1 MTSCTLKGARWPSF
15 LLFPAFLFTLFTSVF
30 ASYLNYWL
38 GISCLL
44 LLLCFSLPEK
54 FNWSYLSFA
63 VIGFCSLII
72 ANLIFIDT
80 AYIAEEFY
88 YIAFFMVSFVVFNQ
102 IKSNQ
107 IIYLYRLI
115 TGLFICLAIWS
126 LIQYYTGNYYLFPPV
141 GHRSNTI
148 FVTPNTFAAAINMIL
163 FPLIAVNLCNRKSLA
178 AFGVM
183 LLLFLILLLTQSRGG
198 LLSFLAGSTVI
209 SILCYRLK
217 SYRRLY
223 WRPVLLGFICVY
235 SLFVFSQVYDFNAS
249 NNYAAGKN
257 NAGFGLQED
266 VSKTFKTMRSFDLT
280 DSSGGRRALYQVAW
294 KRISEKPLLGHGYNN
309 FQFYWMKDKPL
320 SRKVRT
326 HFAHND
332 YLQLWMEIGI
342 FGLITLLSIIALF
355 YYQVWKRF
363 KDSDKHSQVLLLA
376 LAGGLSAYF
385 AHAMVDFVMYPCFL
399 MLLFG
404 AYLGTANQLFYST
417 NSEFLFI
424 KKIKH
429 SVVAT
434 NWNMK
439 FWRNFILCLLI
450 VFLSQPYLAELSFKH
465 AEKYFNEGTFGEGLP
480 YYELARRFAPYNES
494 YYVKEG
500 SYWRWIVIHR
510 GDDEKAA
517 QRADQLFE
525 AGAVANPYDVKNILS
540 RAVLNRD
547 YPHLLVNPVSNETIL
562 KWFDHVLYWQ
572 PALIAG
578 QFEYVNTLYKFG
590 YKKKAYEMIERYI
603 MMNPDSNEL
612 IDLKHQLTF

>member
-1 MTSCTLKGARWPSF
+1 M
-15 LLFPAFLFTLFTSVF
+15 
-30 ASYLNYWL
+30 
-38 GISCLL
+38 
-44 LLLCFSLPEK
+44 
-54 FNWSYLSFA
+54 
-63 VIGFCSLII
+63 
-72 ANLIFIDT
+72 
-80 AYIAEEFY
+80 AEEFY
-88 YIAFFMVSFVVFNQ
+88 YIAFFMVSFVVFN
-102 IKSNQ
+102 KLKFNQ
-107 IIYLYRLI
+107 TIYLYRLI
-115 TGLFICLAIWS
+115 TYVFICLAIWS
-126 LIQYYTGNYYLFPPV
+126 LIQYYTGDFYLFPPV

-148 FVTPNTFAAAINMIL
+148 FVTPNTFAAAINLIL
-163 FPLIAVNLCNRKSLA
+163 FPLIAVNLCNEKRLA

-183 LLLFLILLLTQSRGG
+183 QLLFLTLLITQSRGG
-198 LLSFLAGSTVI
+198 FISFLIGCSVI
-209 SILCYRLK
+209 SILCRRLK
-217 SYRRLY
+217 SYGHLY
-223 WRPVLLGFICVY
+223 WRPILLGFISVY
-235 SLFVFSQVYDFNAS
+235 ILFIFSQTYDFSTS
-249 NNYAAGKN
+249 NNNAASKSNDGFELQKN
-257 NAGFGLQED
+257 
-266 VSKTFKTMRSFDLT
+266 VSKILETMRTFDLT
-280 DSSGGRRALYQVAW
+280 DRSGGRHTLYQSAW

-309 FQFYWMKDKPL
+309 FQYYWMKDKPL
-320 SRKVRT
+320 SRKGMTNFV
-326 HFAHND
+326 HND
-332 YLQLWMEIGI
+332 YLQLWMETGV
-342 FGLITLLSIIALF
+342 FGLIALLSIMTLF

-363 KDSDKHSQVLLLA
+363 KDSDKQSQVFLLA

-465 AEKYFNEGTFGEGLP
+465 AEKYFNEGTFGKGLP

-494 YYVKEG
+494 YYVQEG

-525 AGAVANPYDVKNILS
+525 AGAIANPYDVKNILS

-547 YPHLLVNPVSNETIL
+547 YPHLLANPVSNETIL
-562 KWFDHVLYWQ
+562 QWFDHVLYWQ

-590 YKKKAYEMIERYI
+590 YKKKAYEMLERYI

-612 IDLKHQLTF
+612 IELKNKLTF